1 MHQSNN
7 PFPFGRVGAVDP
19 GLSLSGTRARSLL
32 GVRARAAA
40 SMPHLPF
47 TSAYPSFAV
56 KDARGFNATN
66 DMDGAFHDPTRGAGW
81 ERQQTKSPGVKRSTT
96 AGSLN
101 APNTP
106 NTRAAARTTSLGSI
120 PPKSADP
127 ATAGRVPRRL
137 AQWSATSAA
146 FCGAMGHHTFGGER
160 SGQARPALADVQHH
174 VTRHPCDATPG
185 PGKYHADGAKLS
197 KETFSTYTDEAASVG
212 RIRRSAVTGGMAW
225 LGQASFQSRFAP
237 PAPFST
243 PGPGAYDTQLSDFD
257 ALWRPCPPANAS
269 KAMVSP
275 ASTSRQ
281 GLSRQDHSVRGST
294 VVFGTATRSSA
305 YPRGGQ
311 SEAARFGVHAD
322 RPPAATNY
330 SPLTHQDIVYLS
342 MNTRGRSPPPHYGK
356 VGQMG
361 GPPTVKVFELSRR

>member
-1 MHQSNN
+1 
-7 PFPFGRVGAVDP
+7 
-19 GLSLSGTRARSLL
+19 
-32 GVRARAAA
+32 
-40 SMPHLPF
+40 
-47 TSAYPSFAV
+47 
-56 KDARGFNATN
+56 
-66 DMDGAFHDPTRGAGW
+66 
-81 ERQQTKSPGVKRSTT
+81 VKRSTT

-330 SPLTHQDIVYLS
+330 SSGHCLPLDEYSRQVAAAAL
-342 MNTRGRSPPPHYGK
+342 R
-356 VGQMG
+356 QG
-361 GPPTVKVFELSRR
+361 GPDGRAADGQGLRALEALVGEDWKICGGGCVVYRASSMM